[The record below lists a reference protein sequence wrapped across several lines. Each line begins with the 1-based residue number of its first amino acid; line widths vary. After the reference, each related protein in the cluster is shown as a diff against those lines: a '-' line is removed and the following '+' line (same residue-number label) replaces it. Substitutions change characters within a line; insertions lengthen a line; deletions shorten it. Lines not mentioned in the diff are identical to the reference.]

1 MQIEEPQRAMFLD
14 AGEPPSLLSLHRSLH
29 LLITHR
35 HSSLFT
41 ALFIF
46 WLLTVTHL
54 FTIWFFGSLLRCR
67 FSILSTPFVAIFG
80 THPLVT
86 ASSVHSSILAS
97 SVNSSDVASFVASSI
112 HFSVVDSSVHSS
124 VVTTSLSATQNAGGS
139 QLEDEL
145 VGSGPCHLLVYVRHE
160 SDIPSSSLPHPE
172 RFVNR
177 REAASI
183 HDNTTPYVAVVHT
196 PTPEARHLGSAH
208 ACNPEPPARLCT
220 VASLPISHGSSPNS
234 RSFLR
239 LLPIGSLDTSYEL
252 AVQI

>member
-1 MQIEEPQRAMFLD
+1 MQIGEPQRAMFLD
-14 AGEPPSLLSLHRSLH
+14 AGGVAHRR
-29 LLITHR
+29 HR
-35 HSSLFT
+35 RSSLFT

-54 FTIWFFGSLLRCR
+54 STVWFFGSLLRCR

-86 ASSVHSSILAS
+86 ASSV
-97 SVNSSDVASFVASSI
+97 NSSDVASSI
-112 HFSVVDSSVHSS
+112 HFFVVDSSVHSS

-145 VGSGPCHLLVYVRHE
+145 VGSGPSHLLVYVRHE
-160 SDIPSSSLPHPE
+160 SDIPSSSLPPPE

-183 HDNTTPYVAVVHT
+183 HDNTAPYVAVVHT